1 MSRASKRRRR
11 ERPRPKPGPPK
22 PGPSADAGPAAD
34 RKPLEPPA
42 LGRRSRKELYLNLA
56 TLVILLGLGTYQSI
70 RYYRHIPVPHP
81 DFPCF
86 APMGHE
92 LLAGR
97 LPKSMMR
104 APLVGLMQ
112 AALSKAVAPWHGETD
127 CHPDLTAG
135 WLLNALLHP
144 LNVVLLWLIGR
155 RLIGRW
161 GVWLAIAVAVSPF
174 LLTTAVQ
181 PIAETALLFFILL
194 SFYFILRR
202 SRWAYLFASLA
213 MMARYEGAAL
223 ILVAFV
229 MDMIHRRGWRRRLA
243 AVGLSALATLPLA
256 LWMLGTYLQ
265 WGSHGIHYFK
275 VIRWPSQLGAVLLLH
290 LTATWHV
297 TILPLLTATGSS
309 LAGTE
314 AAVIAGFAKVL
325 GALLF
330 LFGLGWAVYKR
341 RWEVLA
347 LMIFLVVYLAIH
359 VLHPWLV
366 HRFCVPYFWI
376 VLLLCAYG
384 ARGLWDLTDRKH
396 KAFRIGRV
404 ALLVVL
410 ALASLY
416 WLTRLWPEV
425 ASTVERSPNSAYMA
439 HIALAAGAA
448 VVAIRLALRLGRPAG
463 RLIAV
468 SLVAATMILSN
479 QFLLALLMGHG
490 DRDREFKQLLDWY
503 SRHAAKGELLV
514 TTLPYTLEALA
525 PRYAPCLL
533 HHKEIPGETSAEFV
547 QACWD
552 RGVAY
557 VAWDSRIGLLC
568 GDANTPPDLWY
579 TLWKMH
585 RVRALGR
592 PRSTGPFQFVGQ
604 TRNRTSGHYINVFR
618 LARVMRLDEPARV
631 AERPVAPDRP
641 SRRSPLILRY
651 DPNG

>member
-1 MSRASKRRRR
+1 MSRAGKTTQR
-11 ERPRPKPGPPK
+11 ERPGPKPGPPK

-34 RKPLEPPA
+34 GETFEPAAP
-42 LGRRSRKELYLNLA
+42 GRRSRKELYLNLA
-56 TLVILLGLGTYQSI
+56 TLAVLLGLGTYQSV
-70 RYYRHIPVPHP
+70 RYHRHVPVPMS
-81 DFPCF
+81 DFASF

-97 LPKSMMR
+97 LPKSLMR

-112 AALSKAVAPWHGETD
+112 AALSKAVAPWHGEMD

-135 WLLNALLHP
+135 WLLNGILHP
-144 LNVVLLWLIGR
+144 LNVVLLWLIAR

-161 GVWLAIAVAVSPF
+161 GVWLAIAAAINPF
-174 LLTTAVQ
+174 LLATVVH
-181 PIAETALLFFILL
+181 PIAETPLLFFILL

-213 MMARYEGAAL
+213 TMARYEGAAL

-229 MDMIHRRGWRRRLA
+229 VDMIHRRGRRRRLA
-243 AVGLSALATLPLA
+243 AVGMAALAALPLA
-256 LWMLGTYLQ
+256 LWMLATHLQ
-265 WGSHGIHYFK
+265 WRSHGIHYFK
-275 VIRWPSQLGAVLLLH
+275 VIRWPSELGAVLLLH

-314 AAVIAGFAKVL
+314 AAVIANFAKVL
-325 GALLF
+325 GAVLF

-347 LMIFLVVYLAIH
+347 LMIFLVAYVAAH
-359 VLHPWLV
+359 VLHPWV
-366 HRFCVPYFWI
+366 VPRFCVPYFWI

-396 KAFRIGRV
+396 RAFRIGRG

-416 WLTRLWPEV
+416 WIARLWPEV
-425 ASTVERSPNSAYMA
+425 ASTVEKSPNSAYMA
-439 HIALAAGAA
+439 HIALAAGA
-448 VVAIRLALRLGRPAG
+448 VVVGLRLALRLGRPVG

-468 SLVAATMILSN
+468 SLVAAAMILSN
-479 QFLLALLMGHG
+479 QFLLATSMGHG
-490 DRDREFKQLLDWY
+490 DRSREFKHLLDWY

-514 TTLPYTLEALA
+514 TTLPHTLKAMA
-525 PRYAPCLL
+525 PRYAPCIL
-533 HHKEIPGETSAEFV
+533 HHKEIPGETTAEFV
-547 QACWD
+547 RACWD
-552 RGVAY
+552 RNVTY

-592 PRSTGPFQFVGQ
+592 PGSTGPFQFVTQ
-604 TRNRTSGHYINVFR
+604 IRNRATGHYINVFR

-631 AERPVAPDRP
+631 AEEPVAPVRP
-641 SRRSPLILRY
+641 PRPLPLILRY